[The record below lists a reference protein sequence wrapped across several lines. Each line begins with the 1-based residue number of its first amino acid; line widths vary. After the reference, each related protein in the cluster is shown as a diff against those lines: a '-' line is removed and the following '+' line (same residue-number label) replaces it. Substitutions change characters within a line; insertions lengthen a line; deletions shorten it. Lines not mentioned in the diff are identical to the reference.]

1 MARATSTRG
10 SRTQCLWTYLKSR
23 CSVSPSFSGKA
34 SNGSIT
40 MSPCRRCSTS
50 RTKKMAKQVKLK
62 AELRASVGR
71 SAVRKLRARGLIPA
85 VVYGSNNKPQ
95 PLQVAARDINAMMS
109 HASGENVLVELEI
122 AGEGSTR
129 TALVQ
134 EVQHSPV
141 SGDIRHLDFHA
152 ISMDQMIQAEV
163 PLEPIGIAI
172 GVKTFGGL
180 LEQSLRALAIEC
192 LPANLPDRITV
203 DVSQLNIGDS
213 IHVRDIQFPPGVT
226 PKVQPD
232 LSAFS
237 VVAPVVEEEPVVA
250 EAEAL
255 AVGPAVTTE
264 KKEEGEAATA
274 PAAAAKEKPSKEKEQ
289 KK

>member
-1 MARATSTRG
+1 
-10 SRTQCLWTYLKSR
+10 
-23 CSVSPSFSGKA
+23 
-34 SNGSIT
+34 
-40 MSPCRRCSTS
+40 
-50 RTKKMAKQVKLK
+50 MAKQVKLK
-62 AELRASVGR
+62 VESRTNVGR

-85 VVYGSNNKPQ
+85 VIYGGDNKPE
-95 PLQVAARDINAMMS
+95 PLQVTARDINAMMS
-109 HASGENVLVELEI
+109 QASGENVLVELEI
-122 AGEGSTR
+122 AGEGSSR

-141 SGDIRHLDFHA
+141 GGDIRHVDFHA

-163 PLEPIGIAI
+163 PLESTGIAV

-192 LPANLPDRITV
+192 LPGDLPDRITA

-232 LSAFS
+232 LTAFS

-250 EAEAL
+250 EAEA
-255 AVGPAVTTE
+255 AAAAGPEVITE
-264 KKEEGEAATA
+264 KKEEGE
-274 PAAAAKEKPSKEKEQ
+274 PAAAAKEKAPKEKEQ